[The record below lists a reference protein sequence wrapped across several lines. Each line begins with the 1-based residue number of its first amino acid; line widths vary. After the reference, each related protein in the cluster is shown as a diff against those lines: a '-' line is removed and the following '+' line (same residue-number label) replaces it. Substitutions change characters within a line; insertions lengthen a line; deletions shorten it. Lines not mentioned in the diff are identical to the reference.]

1 MPETKDAALR
11 THAETGDAAAQR
23 RADIDGL
30 LSDTFNSILRIEE
43 RSLDNRLTHGL
54 TITEVHTIV
63 AVGLHEQNPM
73 NVVAARLGVTLATLT
88 TAVNK
93 LVRKGF
99 VERIRAEDDRR
110 KVLVSLTK
118 KGRQVFRAHNVFHR
132 QMAPTTCAHPSVPR
146 SSPGPPVA
154 CGGAPSSTPAACS
167 RGGLPR
173 RACAVFVLAFRRV
186 RRGGFGFSLSGA
198 RRYRES
204 ACNQVGAP
212 VPC

>member
-63 AVGLHEQNPM
+63 AIGLHERNPM

-110 KVLVSLTK
+110 KVLVSLAG
-118 KGRQVFRAHNVFHR
+118 GRRPALPPLAAGAACRGVRAPCSFL
-132 QMAPTTCAHPSVPR
+132 PSA
-146 SSPGPPVA
+146 A
-154 CGGAPSSTPAACS
+154 CGEEA
-167 RGGLPR
+167 
-173 RACAVFVLAFRRV
+173 
-186 RRGGFGFSLSGA
+186 
-198 RRYRES
+198 S
-204 ACNQVGAP
+204 ASP
-212 VPC
+212 

>member
-11 THAETGDAAAQR
+11 TDAETGDAAAQR

-132 QMAPTTCAHPSVPR
+132 QMIDEALADLTEEEEQAF
-146 SSPGPPVA
+146 
-154 CGGAPSSTPAACS
+154 AA
-167 RGGLPR
+167 GLAKVKR
-173 RACAVFVLAFRRV
+173 FFDGHA
-186 RRGGFGFSLSGA
+186 
-198 RRYRES
+198 
-204 ACNQVGAP
+204 
-212 VPC
+212 